1 MKKANWIL
9 RVALAT
15 ALFACGATA
24 LSAQA
29 CSNMPYLH
37 QNKFDPEPIELSH
50 VQGTAADQN
59 GAPVAQLCVG
69 LFSAQK
75 HQLVRYAQSDAK
87 GVFSV
92 DTKGLPD
99 GEYRLVGQLLG
110 FCPAN
115 AIIDIKSHSP
125 EKHSLVVRM
134 NLPGTDSCSTVQL
147 AKK

>member
-9 RVALAT
+9 RAALA
-15 ALFACGATA
+15 ASFFAFGATS

-50 VQGTAADQN
+50 VQGTAVDQN
-59 GAPVAQLCVG
+59 GAPVARLCVG
-69 LFSAQK
+69 LFSTQK
-75 HQLVRYAQSDAK
+75 HELVCYAQSNAK
-87 GVFSV
+87 GTFSL

-99 GEYRLVGQLLG
+99 GEYRLIGQLLG

-115 AIIDIKSHSP
+115 AIIDINSHSTQKKP
-125 EKHSLVVRM
+125 IVVQM
-134 NLPGTDSCSTVQL
+134 NLPGTDTCSTVQL
-147 AKK
+147 GKK

>member
-9 RVALAT
+9 RAALSSSF
-15 ALFACGATA
+15 FACGATA

-50 VQGTAADQN
+50 VQGAAADQN

-75 HQLVRYAQSDAK
+75 HELVRYAQSDAK
-87 GVFSV
+87 GVFSL
-92 DTKGLPD
+92 DTNGLPD

-115 AIIDIKSHSP
+115 AIIDINSHSP
-125 EKHSLVVRM
+125 QKKPIVIHM
-134 NLPGTDSCSTVQL
+134 NLPGADTCSTVQVS
-147 AKK
+147 KK